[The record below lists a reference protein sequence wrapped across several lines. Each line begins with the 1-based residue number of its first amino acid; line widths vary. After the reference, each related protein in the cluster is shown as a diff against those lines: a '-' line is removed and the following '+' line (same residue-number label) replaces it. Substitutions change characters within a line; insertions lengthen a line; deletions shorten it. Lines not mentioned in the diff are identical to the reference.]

1 MERSKIGFVTGLAA
15 EARLLRGTG
24 FLVEVGGGTP
34 DGAYRAAERLV
45 EKGALA
51 LVSFGLAGGLARD
64 VVPGDVLVPNEVIE
78 GPRSYLCDDALMA
91 YLGGS
96 TGRPFMAG
104 HKIAVTASD
113 KTKLFRRSKAVAID
127 LESGAVARVASG
139 RGLPFAVLRAVA
151 DAADR
156 NLPPA
161 AVLPLKAGGG
171 IDLQA
176 ILRSVAAKPGQIP
189 GLLGLARDAGRART
203 ALKKRVQMLDRGD

>member
-15 EARLLRGTG
+15 EAKLLRGTG
-24 FLVEVGGGTP
+24 FMVGVGGGLP
-34 DGAYRAAERLV
+34 DGAYRAAEALV
-45 EKGALA
+45 AQGALA

-64 VVPGDVLVPNEVIE
+64 VTPGDVLVPNAVIE
-78 GPRSYLCDDALMA
+78 GPRAYKCDDGLMA
-91 YLGGS
+91 FLGGS
-96 TGRPFMAG
+96 TGKPILAG
-104 HKIAVTASD
+104 HRIAVTASD
-113 KTKLFRRSKAVAID
+113 KSKLFRRSKAVAID

-161 AVLPLKAGGG
+161 AGVPLKAGGG

-176 ILRSVAAKPGQIP
+176 ILRSVAANPGQIP
-189 GLLGLARDAGRART
+189 GLLGLARDARRAQA
-203 ALKKRVQMLDRGD
+203 ALVVRLKGLADGV